1 MTLNIKSNKVIARG
15 WITSN
20 EMDHVLA
27 WMTKE
32 TGSIFESGSANG
44 RLFSYL
50 HHFKPHWKYT
60 ALDNWDG
67 KTHLLHDYE
76 KEYGDTDNIST
87 YITHDMF
94 KKNCPFAT
102 DIKQDFWE
110 FDTDEKFDVVSIG
123 AVGSSWSYE
132 EWEYILEKSLDMTKP
147 GGITIGRNY
156 SSGKPYAQNIRD
168 IVAKKYVI
176 RSEYVDAILEKY
188 DMHRK
193 YQAIPNDYVVGSS
206 FAFSKK

>member
-1 MTLNIKSNKVIARG
+1 MCIRDS
-15 WITSN
+15 
-20 EMDHVLA
+20 
-27 WMTKE
+27 
-32 TGSIFESGSANG
+32 
-44 RLFSYL
+44 
-50 HHFKPHWKYT
+50 
-60 ALDNWDG
+60 
-67 KTHLLHDYE
+67 
-76 KEYGDTDNIST
+76 
-87 YITHDMF
+87 
-94 KKNCPFAT
+94 
-102 DIKQDFWE
+102 IKQDFWE

-132 EWEYILEKSLDMTKP
+132 DWECILEKSLDMTKP

-193 YQAIPNDYVVGSS
+193 YQSIPNDYVVGSS